1 MARKSKIDIPA
12 SVIRNG
18 IICFI
23 VLLLAGWIYRST
35 ADFLNKDPIFR
46 IQKVTTDPDVRF
58 LEPRVLT
65 KLRGKNIFEVDL
77 KRLHRE
83 IRSLFPQ
90 IYDLSVER
98 RFPDTIH
105 INAKRRDPFAQVMAV
120 QNYLIIDDEG
130 VVIAIDRKPAEKYPL
145 IIHAHTE
152 KQKISMG
159 ARLVTPE
166 VKAAI
171 AVIKA
176 FYNNNHLSKYPISDV
191 DVDNLTKITFKIGPL
206 LEIILDNEDVA
217 SQLDMLVSL
226 IVQKKLDFREIKYI
240 DLRFKEPVVGRKS
253 SEGVK

>member
-23 VLLLAGWIYRST
+23 VLLFAGWVWRST
-35 ADFLNKDPIFR
+35 VDFLNTDPIFR

-58 LEPRVLT
+58 LETRLLM
-65 KLRGKNIFEVDL
+65 KLRGKNIFAVDL
-77 KRLHRE
+77 RRLHRE

-105 INAKRRDPFAQVMAV
+105 INARRRDPFAQVMSA
-120 QNYLIIDDEG
+120 QNFLIIDDEG
-130 VVIAIDRKPAEKYPL
+130 VVISMDRKPAEKYPL
-145 IIHAHTE
+145 IVHAHLE
-152 KQKISMG
+152 NQKIALG
-159 ARLVTPE
+159 ARLVTSE

-171 AVIKA
+171 TVINA
-176 FYNNNHLSKYPISDV
+176 FLNNNSLSKYPISDV

-206 LEIILDNEDVA
+206 LEIILDSEDVPA
-217 SQLDMLVSL
+217 KLDMLVSL
-226 IVQKKLDFREIKYI
+226 IVQKKLDFRAIKYI
-240 DLRFKEPVVGRKS
+240 ELRFKEPVVSRN
-253 SEGVK
+253 